1 MKDTLI
7 KGISGEV
14 AIIGT
19 SAVAGVV
26 EIPTADEVQSIGQ
39 LIIQAIIGIVTIW
52 KVLKDRKKE
61 KNTYK
66 QNN

>member
-1 MKDTLI
+1 MKDTII
-7 KGISGEV
+7 KAVTGEV

-19 SAVAGVV
+19 SAVASAVV
-26 EIPTADEVQSIGQ
+26 IPTAEEVQSIGQ

-52 KVLKDRKKE
+52 KVLKDRRKE

-66 QNN
+66 D

>member
-26 EIPTADEVQSIGQ
+26 EIPTAEEVQSIGQ

-66 QNN
+66 NN

>member
-1 MKDTLI
+1 MKDTII
-7 KGISGEV
+7 KAATGEV
-14 AIIGT
+14 AILAT
-19 SAVAGVV
+19 SAMATAV

-52 KVLKDRKKE
+52 KVLKDRKNQ

-66 QNN
+66 SND